1 MSACLYV
8 LASAAQ
14 TIFALKRSAT
24 ETSFGSNYS
33 MMVAPNR
40 TAHIA
45 VQHIAHLMK
54 LLLTRIV
61 FITEAPRNFSFL
73 ERYSVLGNAVESGAL
88 SVRNMIGA
96 AWPVVFIFVC

>member
-1 MSACLYV
+1 MSACLCV

-54 LLLTRIV
+54 FASYQNCFHHRSA
-61 FITEAPRNFSFL
+61 TEFQFS
-73 ERYSVLGNAVESGAL
+73 
-88 SVRNMIGA
+88 
-96 AWPVVFIFVC
+96 